1 MEDLKK
7 KILYCMADVIKQNG
21 FRTEFFEAENGQQPM
36 TRVELSRLGKVKQD
50 VIVDMWFP
58 PAKMARE
65 ETALFQMHATMLQV
79 DSDAVSRNLPELKR
93 ALFIINNFCTIGQF
107 GLFEQDGVVYKRHNI
122 VVNMKD
128 DPERIITDIC
138 DYFSLMLSSI
148 QRFVDAIAQ
157 IAVGAVNIEV
167 AKEMDLIPNI

>member
-1 MEDLKK
+1 M
-7 KILYCMADVIKQNG
+7 
-21 FRTEFFEAENGQQPM
+21 
-36 TRVELSRLGKVKQD
+36 
-50 VIVDMWFP
+50 
-58 PAKMARE
+58 
-65 ETALFQMHATMLQV
+65 
-79 DSDAVSRNLPELKR
+79 
-93 ALFIINNFCTIGQF
+93 
-107 GLFEQDGVVYKRHNI
+107 VYMRHNI

>member
-1 MEDLKK
+1 MRKLLA
-7 KILYCMADVIKQNG
+7 KILNRI
-21 FRTEFFEAENGQQPM
+21 T
-36 TRVELSRLGKVKQD
+36 
-50 VIVDMWFP
+50 I
-58 PAKMARE
+58 
-65 ETALFQMHATMLQV
+65 TALLILIQVGYIFLTIFQIVRISPWLSTTFTILSV
-79 DSDAVSRNLPELKR
+79 VI

-107 GLFEQDGVVYKRHNI
+107 GLFEQDGVVYMRHNI